1 MKNIVYIGY
10 PYQSPHSLIVMYAIC
25 LKKYVNVTCSV
36 HCSVRMPL
44 LPPPPRGHA
53 KAFILQSCGMYPQ
66 HVLIFTLLWHSPAMR
81 HKKLWQI
88 FSNERNW
95 SHDGKINI
103 DFFFD
108 FLEVFRRF
116 IINIRIEVHCLFVC
130 LFFPF
135 ALENERT
142 LVDMF
147 VCKSLRS
154 ASHTVAFNVVI
165 WCATNIPICVLPTT
179 NANLLLPLISVF
191 NP

>member
-1 MKNIVYIGY
+1 
-10 PYQSPHSLIVMYAIC
+10 
-25 LKKYVNVTCSV
+25 
-36 HCSVRMPL
+36 
-44 LPPPPRGHA
+44 
-53 KAFILQSCGMYPQ
+53 MYPQ

-81 HKKLWQI
+81 HKKNCGNYFPMKETGHMTEKLTLI
-88 FSNERNW
+88 
-95 SHDGKINI
+95 
-103 DFFFD
+103 FFFD
-108 FLEVFRRF
+108 LLEVFRRF
-116 IINIRIEVHCLFVC
+116 SINIRIEVHCLFVC

-142 LVDMF
+142 LVDMIE
-147 VCKSLRS
+147 CKSLRS